1 MSENNG
7 MLFSSP
13 GIDSPRISLNQESNS
28 DWDSRSRK
36 TSSAGSRFSSCSSS
50 EVIDDT
56 ALNPV
61 SRTQG
66 REVCFELPAI
76 QQNHGQFRSS
86 STVSS
91 AVVSKLLE
99 CHRVYIDIP

>member
-7 MLFSSP
+7 MHFSSP
-13 GIDSPRISLNQESNS
+13 GRDSPRISLNQESIS
-28 DWDSRSRK
+28 DWDNRSRK

-50 EVIDDT
+50 EVIDDS
-56 ALNPV
+56 ASNPL

-66 REVCFELPAI
+66 REICFELPAV
-76 QQNHGQFRSS
+76 QQNHGEYRSS
-86 STVSS
+86 SAVPS

-99 CHRVYIDIP
+99 RHRVV